1 MLSCDVVKVRDLS
14 QSDAQIWDEMVLA
27 EPAFASPLLTR
38 DFAAAVAAVRD
49 DVRVAVFRRKGR
61 AVGFL
66 SHHRRPQRF
75 ARPAGAPFADY
86 SALISFA
93 EPGFRFDDALRA
105 AGIERFQ
112 AIGLI
117 DPHGLNHEGGGE
129 ADMAFGLDLGDDAP
143 AIQAPKKHVKNI
155 NRLRRRLEE
164 AHGPVSILVG
174 DRDRT
179 RYQAM
184 LAQKRRQLQDNG
196 LHDFLGAPWA
206 ARFLDHLW
214 DAPQESAHGVLLT
227 LMAGDTPI
235 LHHYGL
241 RLGARV
247 HPWVSSYD
255 PAYATWSPG
264 QIFLHDAPEAL
275 RAAGVT
281 HYDLSTGQ
289 DHYKNAFCNTQFPVR
304 HVRLY
309 GASAAARLRRSVAE
323 AAHGGARLLGQR
335 AESLYGRLN
344 RRLDQIA
351 ALELDMKGRMSGL
364 AYAFAN
370 ADRRKASLR
379 GGADAG

>member
-1 MLSCDVVKVRDLS
+1 MLCDVTKVDELSAQDVKVWNDMLK
-14 QSDAQIWDEMVLA
+14 A
-27 EPAFASPLLTR
+27 EPLFASPLLTPE
-38 DFAAAVAAVRD
+38 FAAAVAAVRE
-49 DVRVAVFRRKGR
+49 DVRVAVFRRQGR
-61 AVGFL
+61 PVGFL
-66 SHHRRPQRF
+66 SHHRRPHRF

-105 AGIERFQ
+105 AKIERFQ

-117 DPHGLNHEGGGE
+117 DPHGLSDEGGGE
-129 ADMAFGLDLGDDAP
+129 PDMAYGLDLGDDAP
-143 AIQAPKKHVKNI
+143 AIQAPKKHIKNI

-164 AHGPVSILVG
+164 THGPVSILVG

-206 ARFLDHLW
+206 SRFLDHLW
-214 DAPQESAHGVLLT
+214 EAPQDGAHGVLLT

-241 RLGARV
+241 RLGARI

-255 PAYATWSPG
+255 PAYAAWSPG

-275 RAAGVT
+275 RAAGVA

-289 DHYKNAFCNTQFPVR
+289 DHYKNAFCNTRFPVR

-309 GASAAARLRRSVAE
+309 GASATARLRQGVAE
-323 AAHGGARLLGQR
+323 AAQGGARLLGQR
-335 AESLYGRLN
+335 AEALYGRLN

-351 ALELDMKGRMSGL
+351 SLELDMKGRMSGL
-364 AYAFAN
+364 AYAFASVG
-370 ADRRKASLR
+370 RRKASLQ